1 MFASGLVIGP
11 AYDRFGSRWLMFSG
25 AALYLTSFVCTSY
38 ASKYYQILL
47 SQGFLFGIR
56 NAMM

>member
-1 MFASGLVIGP
+1 
-11 AYDRFGSRWLMFSG
+11 MFSG